1 MINREV
7 LEKIRILEQKYKE
20 TWGINVDYTI
30 ISSGMTQEK
39 LVDVLER
46 IVDTGESVIVGFSN
60 IKNKHYKHIFVDNI
74 LLKRIGKRI
83 LMNSVKLKF
92 HHPDL
97 YAC

>member
-30 ISSGMTQEK
+30 IPSGMTQEK

-46 IVDTGESVIVGFSN
+46 IVDTGESIIVGFSK
-60 IKNKHYKHIFVDNI
+60 IKNKH
-74 LLKRIGKRI
+74 
-83 LMNSVKLKF
+83 
-92 HHPDL
+92 
-97 YAC
+97 

>member
-1 MINREV
+1 MLVLLWNCVVEVTKMINREV

-30 ISSGMTQEK
+30 IPSGMTQEK

-60 IKNKHYKHIFVDNI
+60 IKNKH
-74 LLKRIGKRI
+74 
-83 LMNSVKLKF
+83 
-92 HHPDL
+92 
-97 YAC
+97 